1 MCYLIYKWFYF
12 QTFWLI
18 ISHLY
23 RFVFIIVH
31 KHVILLFN
39 YKIYLLTYLI
49 IERFQNPVLPLAAI
63 MHYQSAYFIQ
73 YQTFSCPSCS
83 PSHSRVKGLS
93 TVIVFADDKA
103 QALARAGRLI
113 SKSNHQISYFQR
125 MQILH
130 EKNQQMFGEVLKSLY
145 GRAELYGAALHFDPF
160 PQKPHCCRRAL

>member
-1 MCYLIYKWFYF
+1 
-12 QTFWLI
+12 
-18 ISHLY
+18 
-23 RFVFIIVH
+23 
-31 KHVILLFN
+31 
-39 YKIYLLTYLI
+39 
-49 IERFQNPVLPLAAI
+49 

-83 PSHSRVKGLS
+83 PSHSRVNGLS

-113 SKSNHQISYFQR
+113 SKGNHQISHFQR

-160 PQKPHCCRRAL
+160 PQNPHCCRWASQQAWSRIYLLGQSFFINFELNKENNWPI